1 MSSPFSMK
9 SRLFSS
15 NPNRYFD
22 ALNRNGNE
30 NEAKELEKGAASRVG
45 SSSPYSM
52 QATFRRRELVTD
64 GNYDDE

>member
-1 MSSPFSMK
+1 MSSPFSMN

-15 NPNRYFD
+15 TSNRYFD
-22 ALNRNGNE
+22 GLNSNGNGK
-30 NEAKELEKGAASRVG
+30 EAKGLEKGVASRVR